1 MIPYSTYKLL
11 HLLGMFMVFTAV
23 GGFTL
28 QVIGG
33 ETKQTITWRKAVSAT
48 HITGILLLL
57 VAGFG
62 LLARTGLPWGGWLY
76 TKLAIW
82 VIFGGIVGVLYR
94 KPEWGRV
101 LWWIVLLLGFTA
113 AYMAIYKPF

>member
-1 MIPYSTYKLL
+1 
-11 HLLGMFMVFTAV
+11 MFMVFLAV

-33 ETKQTITWRKAVSAT
+33 ATKETIVWRRAVSAT
-48 HITGILLLL
+48 HIVGILLLL

-62 LLARTGLPWGGWLY
+62 MLARTGLPWGGWLY
-76 TKLAIW
+76 TKLGIW
-82 VIFGGIVGVLYR
+82 VIFGGIVGVIYR
-94 KPEWGRV
+94 KPEWGRI
-101 LWWIVLLLGFTA
+101 LWWVVLLLGFVA